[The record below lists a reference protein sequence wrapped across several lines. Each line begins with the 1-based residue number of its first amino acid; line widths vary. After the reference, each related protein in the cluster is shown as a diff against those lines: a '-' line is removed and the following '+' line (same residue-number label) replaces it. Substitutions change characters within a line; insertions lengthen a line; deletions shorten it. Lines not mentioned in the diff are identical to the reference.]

1 MHKGKILKIIST
13 IFVLVWMITVFIFSS
28 QDGTQTLNT
37 SGAFIYAIESTVN
50 GNDTPQV
57 ESYSSNK
64 TDTVN
69 TQDSNNEK
77 YNYSQE
83 LQTFVRK
90 NAHYFLYT
98 IGGIILSVFFYAFF
112 KENNKIYL
120 FAILTGMLYAMS
132 DEFHQRFVAGRTS
145 RITDVGIDT
154 LGVITGTILFMI
166 FINIL
171 IKSRKKKSE
180 NGGIKNVTF

>member
-1 MHKGKILKIIST
+1 MHKGKILKIISA

-37 SGAFIYAIESTVN
+37 SGAFIHVIDSTLN
-50 GNDTPQV
+50 QV
-57 ESYSSNK
+57 ESNNTNK

-69 TQDSNNEK
+69 TQFDNNDK
-77 YNYSQE
+77 YNYSKE

-98 IGGIILSVFFYAFF
+98 VGGIILSVFFYAFF
-112 KENNKIYL
+112 RQNNKIYL
-120 FAILTGMLYAMS
+120 FSILTGMFYAMS

-145 RITDVGIDT
+145 RITDIGIDT
-154 LGVITGTILFMI
+154 LGVITGAILVMI

-171 IKSRKKKSE
+171 KKSRKR
-180 NGGIKNVTF
+180 KNLKMGE

>member
-37 SGAFIYAIESTVN
+37 SGAFIQVIDSTLN
-50 GNDTPQV
+50 NV
-57 ESYSSNK
+57 ESNNTNK

-69 TQDSNNEK
+69 TQDNNNKK

-120 FAILTGMLYAMS
+120 FAILTGMFYAMS

-145 RITDVGIDT
+145 RITDIGIDT
-154 LGVITGTILFMI
+154 LGVITGTILVMI

-171 IKSRKKKSE
+171 KKSRKR
-180 NGGIKNVTF
+180 KNLKMGE

>member
-37 SGAFIYAIESTVN
+37 SGAFIQVIDSTLN
-50 GNDTPQV
+50 NV
-57 ESYSSNK
+57 ESNNTNK

-69 TQDSNNEK
+69 TQDNNNKK
-77 YNYSQE
+77 YNYSKE

-98 IGGIILSVFFYAFF
+98 VGGIILSVFFYAFL
-112 KENNKIYL
+112 KENKKIYA
-120 FAILTGMLYAMS
+120 FAILTGMIYAMS
-132 DEFHQRFVAGRTS
+132 DEFHQKFIAGRTS

-154 LGVITGTILFMI
+154 LGVITGTILFMV

-171 IKSRKKKSE
+171 IRSKKKKSE

>member
-1 MHKGKILKIIST
+1 MHKRKILKIIST
-13 IFVLVWMITVFIFSS
+13 IFALVWMITVFIFSS

-37 SGAFIYAIESTVN
+37 SGAFIHVIDSTLN
-50 GNDTPQV
+50 QV
-57 ESYSSNK
+57 ESNNTNK

-69 TQDSNNEK
+69 TQFDNNDK
-77 YNYSQE
+77 YNYSKE

-98 IGGIILSVFFYAFF
+98 VGGIILSVFFYAFLG
-112 KENNKIYL
+112 KNKKVYA

-145 RITDVGIDT
+145 RITDIGIDT
-154 LGVITGTILFMI
+154 LGVITGTILVMI

-171 IKSRKKKSE
+171 KKSRKRKKSE

>member
-37 SGAFIYAIESTVN
+37 SGAFIHVIDSTLN
-50 GNDTPQV
+50 PV
-57 ESYSSNK
+57 ESNNTNK

-69 TQDSNNEK
+69 TQYGNNDK
-77 YNYSQE
+77 YNYSKE

-98 IGGIILSVFFYAFF
+98 VGGIILSVFFYAFL
-112 KENNKIYL
+112 KNNKKIYI

-132 DEFHQRFVAGRTS
+132 DEFHQRFVSGRTS

>member
-37 SGAFIYAIESTVN
+37 SGAFIQVIDSTLN
-50 GNDTPQV
+50 NV
-57 ESYSSNK
+57 ESNNTNK

-69 TQDSNNEK
+69 TQDNNNKK

-98 IGGIILSVFFYAFF
+98 VGGIILSVFFYAFL
-112 KENNKIYL
+112 KENKKIYA
-120 FAILTGMLYAMS
+120 FAILTGMIYAMS
-132 DEFHQRFVAGRTS
+132 DEFHQKFIAGRTS

-154 LGVITGTILFMI
+154 LGIITGTILFMI
-166 FINIL
+166 FVNIL
-171 IKSRKKKSE
+171 KKSRKKKSE

>member
-37 SGAFIYAIESTVN
+37 SGAFIQVIDSTLN
-50 GNDTPQV
+50 NV
-57 ESYSSNK
+57 ESNNTNK

-69 TQDSNNEK
+69 TQYGNNDK
-77 YNYSQE
+77 YNYSKE

-98 IGGIILSVFFYAFF
+98 VGGIILSVFFYAFLG
-112 KENNKIYL
+112 KNKKVYA

-132 DEFHQRFVAGRTS
+132 DEFHQRFVEGRTS

-166 FINIL
+166 FVNIL

>member
-37 SGAFIYAIESTVN
+37 SGAFIQVIDSTLN
-50 GNDTPQV
+50 NV
-57 ESYSSNK
+57 ESNNTNK

-69 TQDSNNEK
+69 TQDNNNKK

-98 IGGIILSVFFYAFF
+98 VGGIILSVFFYAFLG
-112 KENNKIYL
+112 KNKKIYI
-120 FAILTGMLYAMS
+120 FAILTGMFYAMS

-171 IKSRKKKSE
+171 IKSRKR
-180 NGGIKNVTF
+180 KNLKMGE

>member
-37 SGAFIYAIESTVN
+37 SGAFIQVIDSTLN
-50 GNDTPQV
+50 NV
-57 ESYSSNK
+57 ESNNTNK

-69 TQDSNNEK
+69 TQDNNNKK
-77 YNYSQE
+77 YNYSKE

-98 IGGIILSVFFYAFF
+98 VGGIILSVFFYAFL
-112 KENNKIYL
+112 KENKKIYA
-120 FAILTGMLYAMS
+120 FAILTGTIYAMS
-132 DEFHQRFVAGRTS
+132 DEFHQKFIAGRTS

-154 LGVITGTILFMI
+154 LGVITGTILFMV

-171 IKSRKKKSE
+171 IRSKKKKSE

>member
-37 SGAFIYAIESTVN
+37 SGAFIQVIDSTLN
-50 GNDTPQV
+50 NV
-57 ESYSSNK
+57 ESNNTNK

-69 TQDSNNEK
+69 TQDNNNKK
-77 YNYSQE
+77 YNYSKE

-98 IGGIILSVFFYAFF
+98 VGGIILSVFFYAFL
-112 KENNKIYL
+112 KENKKIYA
-120 FAILTGMLYAMS
+120 FAILTGMIYAMS
-132 DEFHQRFVAGRTS
+132 DEFHQKFIAGRTS

>member
-50 GNDTPQV
+50 SNDTSQV

-69 TQDSNNEK
+69 TQDNEK

-112 KENNKIYL
+112 RQNNKIYL
-120 FAILTGMLYAMS
+120 FAILTGMFYAMS

-154 LGVITGTILFMI
+154 LGVITGTILVMI

-171 IKSRKKKSE
+171 IKSRKR
-180 NGGIKNVTF
+180 KNLKMGE

>member
-37 SGAFIYAIESTVN
+37 SGAFIQVIDSTLN
-50 GNDTPQV
+50 NV
-57 ESYSSNK
+57 ESNNTNK

-69 TQDSNNEK
+69 TQDNNNKK

-98 IGGIILSVFFYAFF
+98 VGGIILSVFFYAFL
-112 KENNKIYL
+112 KNNKKIYA
-120 FAILTGMLYAMS
+120 FAILTGMIYAMS

>member
-37 SGAFIYAIESTVN
+37 SGAFIHVIDSTLN
-50 GNDTPQV
+50 QV
-57 ESYSSNK
+57 ESNNTNK

-69 TQDSNNEK
+69 TQYDNNDK
-77 YNYSQE
+77 YNYSEE

-112 KENNKIYL
+112 KENNKICL

-145 RITDVGIDT
+145 RITDIGIDT
-154 LGVITGTILFMI
+154 LGVITGAILVMI

-171 IKSRKKKSE
+171 KKSRKRKKSE

>member
-28 QDGTQTLNT
+28 QDGTQSLNT
-37 SGAFIYAIESTVN
+37 TGAFIQVIDSTLN
-50 GNDTPQV
+50 NV
-57 ESYSSNK
+57 ESNNTNK

-69 TQDSNNEK
+69 TQDNNNKK

-98 IGGIILSVFFYAFF
+98 VGGIILSVFFYAFL
-112 KENNKIYL
+112 KNNKKIYI

-132 DEFHQRFVAGRTS
+132 DEIHQRFVEGRTS

-154 LGVITGTILFMI
+154 LGIITGTILFMI
-166 FINIL
+166 FVNIL

>member
-37 SGAFIYAIESTVN
+37 SGAFIQVIDSTLN
-50 GNDTPQV
+50 NV
-57 ESYSSNK
+57 ESNNTNK

-69 TQDSNNEK
+69 TQDDNNDK

-83 LQTFVRK
+83 LQVFVRK

-98 IGGIILSVFFYAFF
+98 VGGIILSVFFYAFL
-112 KENNKIYL
+112 KNNKKIYA
-120 FAILTGMLYAMS
+120 FAILTGMIYAMS

-171 IKSRKKKSE
+171 IKSRKR
-180 NGGIKNVTF
+180 KNLKMGE

>member
-37 SGAFIYAIESTVN
+37 SGAFIQVIDSTLN
-50 GNDTPQV
+50 NV
-57 ESYSSNK
+57 ESNNTNK

-69 TQDSNNEK
+69 TQDNNNKK
-77 YNYSQE
+77 YNYSKE

-98 IGGIILSVFFYAFF
+98 VGGIILSVFFYAFL
-112 KENNKIYL
+112 KENKKIYA

-145 RITDVGIDT
+145 RITDIGIDT
-154 LGVITGTILFMI
+154 LGVITGTILVMI

-171 IKSRKKKSE
+171 KKSRKR
-180 NGGIKNVTF
+180 KNLKMGE

>member
-37 SGAFIYAIESTVN
+37 SGAFIQVIDSTLN
-50 GNDTPQV
+50 NV
-57 ESYSSNK
+57 ESNNTNK

-69 TQDSNNEK
+69 TQDNNNKK

-98 IGGIILSVFFYAFF
+98 VGGIILSVFFYAFL
-112 KENNKIYL
+112 KNNKKIYI
-120 FAILTGMLYAMS
+120 FAILTGMIYAMS
-132 DEFHQRFVAGRTS
+132 DEFHQRFVTGRTS

-171 IKSRKKKSE
+171 IKSRKR
-180 NGGIKNVTF
+180 KNLKMGE

>member
-50 GNDTPQV
+50 SSDTSQV
-57 ESYSSNK
+57 ESYNSNK

-69 TQDSNNEK
+69 TQDNEK

-112 KENNKIYL
+112 RQNNKIYL

-154 LGVITGTILFMI
+154 LGVITGTILVMI

-171 IKSRKKKSE
+171 IKSRKR
-180 NGGIKNVTF
+180 KNLKMGE

>member
-37 SGAFIYAIESTVN
+37 SGAFIQVIDSTLN
-50 GNDTPQV
+50 NV
-57 ESYSSNK
+57 ESNNTNK

-69 TQDSNNEK
+69 TQDNNNKK
-77 YNYSQE
+77 YNYSKE

-98 IGGIILSVFFYAFF
+98 VGGIILSVFFYAFL
-112 KENNKIYL
+112 KNNKKIYA
-120 FAILTGMLYAMS
+120 FAILTGMIYAMS

-166 FINIL
+166 FVNIL

>member
-37 SGAFIYAIESTVN
+37 SGAFIQVIDSTLN
-50 GNDTPQV
+50 NV
-57 ESYSSNK
+57 ESNNTNK

-69 TQDSNNEK
+69 TQDNNNKK
-77 YNYSQE
+77 YNYSKE

-98 IGGIILSVFFYAFF
+98 VGGIILSVFFYAFL
-112 KENNKIYL
+112 KNNKKIYA
-120 FAILTGMLYAMS
+120 FAILTGTIYAMS
-132 DEFHQRFVAGRTS
+132 DEFHQKFIAGRTS

-154 LGVITGTILFMI
+154 LGVITGTILFMV

-171 IKSRKKKSE
+171 IRSKKKKSE

>member
-98 IGGIILSVFFYAFF
+98 IGGIILSVFFYAFL
-112 KENNKIYL
+112 KNNKKIYA
-120 FAILTGMLYAMS
+120 FAILTGMIYAMS

>member
-37 SGAFIYAIESTVN
+37 SGAFIQVIDSTLN
-50 GNDTPQV
+50 NV
-57 ESYSSNK
+57 ESNNTNK

-69 TQDSNNEK
+69 TQDNNNKK
-77 YNYSQE
+77 YNYSKE

-98 IGGIILSVFFYAFF
+98 VGGIILSVFFYAFL
-112 KENNKIYL
+112 KENKKIYA
-120 FAILTGMLYAMS
+120 FAILTGMIYAMS
-132 DEFHQRFVAGRTS
+132 DEFHQKFIAGRTS

-154 LGVITGTILFMI
+154 LGVITGTILFMV

-171 IKSRKKKSE
+171 IKIEKEK
-180 NGGIKNVTF
+180 I

>member
-1 MHKGKILKIIST
+1 MHKRKILKIIST

-37 SGAFIYAIESTVN
+37 SGAFIQVIDSTLN
-50 GNDTPQV
+50 NV
-57 ESYSSNK
+57 ESNNTNK

-69 TQDSNNEK
+69 TQDNNNKK

-98 IGGIILSVFFYAFF
+98 VGGIILSVFFYAFLG
-112 KENNKIYL
+112 KNKKVYA

-132 DEFHQRFVAGRTS
+132 DEFHQRFVEGRTS

-166 FINIL
+166 FVNIL

>member
-37 SGAFIYAIESTVN
+37 SGAFIQVIDSTLN
-50 GNDTPQV
+50 NV
-57 ESYSSNK
+57 ESNNTNK

-69 TQDSNNEK
+69 TQDNNNKK

-98 IGGIILSVFFYAFF
+98 VGGIILSVFFYAFL
-112 KENNKIYL
+112 KNNKKIYI

-145 RITDVGIDT
+145 RITDIGIDT
-154 LGVITGTILFMI
+154 LGVITGTILVMI

-171 IKSRKKKSE
+171 KKSRKR
-180 NGGIKNVTF
+180 KNLKMGE

>member
-37 SGAFIYAIESTVN
+37 SGAFIQVIDSTLN
-50 GNDTPQV
+50 NV
-57 ESYSSNK
+57 ESNNTNK

-69 TQDSNNEK
+69 TQDNNNKK

-98 IGGIILSVFFYAFF
+98 VGGIILSVFFYAFL
-112 KENNKIYL
+112 KENKKIYA
-120 FAILTGMLYAMS
+120 FAILTGMIYAMS
-132 DEFHQRFVAGRTS
+132 DEFHQKFIAGRTS

-166 FINIL
+166 FVNIL

>member
-37 SGAFIYAIESTVN
+37 SGAFIQVIDSTLN
-50 GNDTPQV
+50 NV
-57 ESYSSNK
+57 ESNNTNK

-69 TQDSNNEK
+69 TQDNNNKK

-98 IGGIILSVFFYAFF
+98 VGGIILSVFFYAFL
-112 KENNKIYL
+112 KENKKIYA
-120 FAILTGMLYAMS
+120 FAILTGMIYAMS
-132 DEFHQRFVAGRTS
+132 DEFHQKFIAGRTS

>member
-37 SGAFIYAIESTVN
+37 SGAFIQVIDSTLN
-50 GNDTPQV
+50 NV
-57 ESYSSNK
+57 ESNNTNK

-69 TQDSNNEK
+69 TQDNNNKK

-98 IGGIILSVFFYAFF
+98 VGGIILSVFFYAFL
-112 KENNKIYL
+112 KENKKIYA
-120 FAILTGMLYAMS
+120 FAILTGTIYAMS
-132 DEFHQRFVAGRTS
+132 DEFHQKFIAGRTS

-154 LGVITGTILFMI
+154 LGVITGTILFMV

-171 IKSRKKKSE
+171 IRSKKKKSE

>member
-1 MHKGKILKIIST
+1 MHKRKILKIIST

-37 SGAFIYAIESTVN
+37 SGAFIQVIDSTLN
-50 GNDTPQV
+50 NV
-57 ESYSSNK
+57 ESNNTNK

-69 TQDSNNEK
+69 TQYGNNDK
-77 YNYSQE
+77 YNYSKE

-98 IGGIILSVFFYAFF
+98 VGGIILSVFFYAFF
-112 KENNKIYL
+112 IENNKIYL

-145 RITDVGIDT
+145 RITDIGIDT
-154 LGVITGTILFMI
+154 LGVITGAILVMI

-171 IKSRKKKSE
+171 IKSRKR
-180 NGGIKNVTF
+180 KNLKMGE

>member
-1 MHKGKILKIIST
+1 MHKGKILKIISA

-37 SGAFIYAIESTVN
+37 SGAFIQVIDSTLN
-50 GNDTPQV
+50 NV
-57 ESYSSNK
+57 ESNNTNK

-69 TQDSNNEK
+69 TQDNNNKK

-98 IGGIILSVFFYAFF
+98 VGGIILSVFFYAFL
-112 KENNKIYL
+112 KENKKIYA
-120 FAILTGMLYAMS
+120 FAILTGVIYAMS

-166 FINIL
+166 FVNIL